1 VDRALLVHAS
11 RGVVLT
17 NGLAREL
24 TGLDSTEAR
33 RALQRLRL
41 QGLLEQRGARGGASY
56 RLADFAPPSRG
67 RLMTPAAMERLILD
81 NAAEGP
87 LSNADVR
94 MLTGLDRNAARAML
108 KRLVKEGHLVQGGS
122 RRGTRYSPGTRQ

>member
-1 VDRALLVHAS
+1 
-11 RGVVLT
+11 
-17 NGLAREL
+17 
-24 TGLDSTEAR
+24 
-33 RALQRLRL
+33 
-41 QGLLEQRGARGGASY
+41 
-56 RLADFAPPSRG
+56 
-67 RLMTPAAMERLILD
+67 MTPAAMERLILD